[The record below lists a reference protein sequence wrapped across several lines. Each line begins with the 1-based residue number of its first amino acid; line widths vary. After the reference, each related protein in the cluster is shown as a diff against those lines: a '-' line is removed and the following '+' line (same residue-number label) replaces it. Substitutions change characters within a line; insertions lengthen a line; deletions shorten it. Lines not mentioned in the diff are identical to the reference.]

1 MEIFHPYATTQIKRV
16 AALNC
21 RFAHYTN
28 AEAAIKILQ
37 SREVWMRSSSCMVDF
52 REIEYGLECLSEAYE
67 GTEGSKLK
75 KLLDEVASGFVDAF
89 QGLFNAWIPHFRDQT
104 YLTCFSEHDP
114 EEDQFGRLSMWRAF
128 GTAIRV
134 ALVFNNKPFLSS
146 SNALSVYSSPVGYFS
161 RSQFQAEF
169 ARVVAGVES
178 EQGFL
183 RERGKEDVMAYL
195 FQAFKMSALCTKH
208 PGFHEEKEWRVIH
221 SPTQEPSE
229 RVLCHTEVI
238 GGVPQPV
245 YKIPLRN
252 FPDEGLEGVEVPEL
266 LDRIIIGPTEY
277 PWAVYQAFKQV
288 LTAAG
293 VPDAGK
299 KIIVSDIPLRHL

>member
-1 MEIFHPYATTQIKRV
+1 MAVRDRWARNRGGKDPYRLT
-16 AALNC
+16 
-21 RFAHYTN
+21 
-28 AEAAIKILQ
+28 AEA
-37 SREVWMRSSSCMVDF
+37 
-52 REIEYGLECLSEAYE
+52 EIRA
-67 GTEGSKLK
+67 
-75 KLLDEVASGFVDAF
+75 
-89 QGLFNAWIPHFRDQT
+89 
-104 YLTCFSEHDP
+104 
-114 EEDQFGRLSMWRAF
+114 GR
-128 GTAIRV
+128 
-134 ALVFNNKPFLSS
+134 
-146 SNALSVYSSPVGYFS
+146 
-161 RSQFQAEF
+161 
-169 ARVVAGVES
+169 
-178 EQGFL
+178 
-183 RERGKEDVMAYL
+183 RG
-195 FQAFKMSALCTKH
+195 KH